1 MELYEQFG
9 FDFLSNIWP
18 LTLTATKPTSSPA
31 VKIEPAA
38 VAPKVEVP
46 SVQSIRK
53 VESLSDDEDGDRASG
68 QGDVQPVGHDY
79 VEEVKK
85 KNMTSASR
93 WTNTD
98 PSFCIMIRS
107 WFSFQVFNYFNFC
120 FSSRSVMMMGKW
132 LDFTVNSVNAVL
144 MIPTLKTCTWREE
157 GTDFSTRWDTRHL
170 VNQDHALV
178 AWNNLHTTFTR
189 RRQALHVLLCDP
201 QTNTV
206 HKLPDILSLMIAA
219 TGWRQVPIFET
230 IQL

>member
-1 MELYEQFG
+1 
-9 FDFLSNIWP
+9 
-18 LTLTATKPTSSPA
+18 
-31 VKIEPAA
+31 
-38 VAPKVEVP
+38 
-46 SVQSIRK
+46 
-53 VESLSDDEDGDRASG
+53 
-68 QGDVQPVGHDY
+68 
-79 VEEVKK
+79 
-85 KNMTSASR
+85 
-93 WTNTD
+93 
-98 PSFCIMIRS
+98 
-107 WFSFQVFNYFNFC
+107 
-120 FSSRSVMMMGKW
+120 MMGKW

-206 HKLPDILSLMIAA
+206 HKLPDILSLMTAA

-230 IQL
+230 IQLQTFIMLRKYVAKGRTYIWLTCTVFDQCVMIVLSGFFDRSLPCVSVEESQPWTPCRDQAQ